1 MMQRSTSTRIGTAVA
16 LAAALALA
24 LTGCEGAKERQAR
37 YTQRGE
43 AYMEKGQLDKARV
56 EFRNALQIAPNSAQL
71 RYDNGVIA
79 EKLGNYRDA
88 VGFYTSALDAD
99 KGYVTARV
107 ALAKLL
113 LFAGLSDRTLEELAP
128 ILTTQANNVEM
139 LTVQA
144 SALQQKGKTAE
155 ALRVA
160 QRAVQL
166 DPNSEGAIATLAAIE
181 MGSNEEEAQKLVE
194 QAVARLPRAVQ
205 LRRVLAQI
213 YSRRR
218 DAANVERV
226 LLELIELEPKQR
238 AYRVQLAQLYANTN
252 RVDDAER
259 ALRKAVADLPDDEDA
274 KSSLVQLLWARRGH
288 EVAETEVK
296 KMIAAAPKDTEL
308 RFTLASLY
316 EQGGEMAKAEAEY
329 RALISEKGHD
339 APGLRARDR
348 LAALYASRN
357 DNPGAQKLISEV
369 LEQNPGDNEALG
381 LRAYEELLGGDAEA
395 AIKDLRRVLRDQPN
409 ATRLL
414 GVLARAYVA
423 DGEPDLAEEAAR
435 RAVEIDPSDVTSRM
449 GLAQVL
455 LGRGKFQD
463 ARAVLTELNKQRPDD
478 VAVLDMLY
486 RSNIAQGYLDGAEEA
501 ANELVRLR
509 PQWGMGQVY
518 LGVVAES
525 EGHSDEALAD
535 YRRGLDLQPHAFEPL
550 NAITRLY
557 ERAKRY
563 DEALKFLDGIIQRD
577 ATTAVAPS
585 LKGEVLL
592 AQGGG
597 HFEQAEAAFRMAQQR
612 APRWWDPYRGLAFAM
627 LGHGDSTGAVKV
639 LEDARAHAQ
648 LSEAQSLELA
658 GLLTGAGEPEQ
669 AMQQYESVLK
679 VRPKSQLASA
689 GLAMLLVSYRTDQAS
704 YNRALSLVRPLAT
717 STDWRLLDAVG
728 WVHYKN
734 EDVNGALPVLQKAI
748 ETAQTQAGTGSEP
761 RGLAELRFHL
771 AMVEMK
777 TGQTDV
783 AEKNLSEAVATD
795 ERFFGHDEA
804 KAVLA
809 QLRNR
814 KS

>member
-1 MMQRSTSTRIGTAVA
+1 VIMHSTSRRLGAAVA
-16 LAAALALA
+16 LVAVFALA

-37 YTQRGE
+37 YTRRGE
-43 AYMEKGQLDKARV
+43 AYIEKGQLEKARV
-56 EFRNALQIAPNSAQL
+56 EFRNALQIAPNSPQL
-71 RYDNGVIA
+71 RYYNGLVA

-88 VGFYTSALDAD
+88 VGFYTSAVDAD

-107 ALAKLL
+107 GLAKLL
-113 LFAGLSDRTLEELAP
+113 LFAGLSDRALEELVP

-144 SALQQKGKTAE
+144 SALQQKGNTAA
-155 ALRVA
+155 ALPVA
-160 QRAVQL
+160 ERAVQL
-166 DPNSEGAIATLAAIE
+166 DPNNEGAVATLAGIE
-181 MGSNEEEAQKLVE
+181 MTSNREDDAQKLVE

-226 LLELIELEPKQR
+226 LLALIELEPKQR
-238 AYRVQLAQLYANTN
+238 VYRVQLAQLYANTN

-274 KSSLVQLLWARRGH
+274 KSSLVQLLWAQRGH
-288 EVAETEVK
+288 EVAEAEVR

-308 RFTLASLY
+308 RFTLANLY
-316 EQGGEMAKAEAEY
+316 EQGGEMEQAATEY
-329 RALISEKGHD
+329 RALIGEKGHD

-348 LAALYASRN
+348 LAVLYAGRN

-409 ATRLL
+409 TPGLL
-414 GVLARAYVA
+414 SVLARAYVA
-423 DGEPDLAEEAAR
+423 DGEPDLAEESAR
-435 RAVEIDPSDVTSRM
+435 RAVEIDPADVSSRM

-455 LGRGKFQD
+455 LGRGKFLD

-486 RSNIAQGYLDGAEEA
+486 KSNIAQGHLDAAEEA

-525 EGHSDEALAD
+525 EGHPDEALAD
-535 YRRGLDLQPHAFEPL
+535 YRRGLELQPHAFEPL
-550 NAITRLY
+550 NAITRLF

-563 DEALKFLDGIIQRD
+563 DEAMKFLDGVIQRD

-592 AQGGG
+592 AQGG
-597 HFEQAEAAFRMAQQR
+597 HFDQAEAAFRMAQQR
-612 APRWWDPYRGLAFAM
+612 APRWWDPYRGLAYAM
-627 LGHGDSTGAVKV
+627 LGNGDPSGAAKV
-639 LEDARAHAQ
+639 LKDARAHAQ

-669 AMQQYESVLK
+669 AMQQYESILK

-728 WVHYKN
+728 WVHFKN
-734 EDVNGALPVLQKAI
+734 EDVNGALPVLQKAV
-748 ETAQTQAGTGSEP
+748 ETAQTQTGAGSEP

-771 AMVEMK
+771 AMAEIK
-777 TGQTDV
+777 AGQTDV
-783 AEKNLSEAVATD
+783 AEKNLSEAVAND